1 MYATVPRM
9 FAAAPAGGAQ
19 LGQIAIVV
27 GFVSVAYAFLL
38 LFALA
43 HRAGRPTPIAGVADR
58 LGRLVR
64 MPAWAAL
71 ALAVASVSL
80 VTVYTGLM
88 WDMSL
93 HIDQGRD
100 PGPLAN
106 PAHYLILLG
115 LYGIFAAG
123 FLALVLGASPRGR
136 SASEFGKR
144 ERGAIRLANS
154 GDFPISGILL
164 AAAGTFALVG
174 FPLDDVWHR
183 LFGQDV
189 TLWGP
194 THLIM
199 LGGGVLSTVGVAVLL
214 AEAGVR
220 WRASRVLACATLLVG
235 LSSFI
240 GEFDYGVPQFRLVL
254 QPSLVAFAGGL
265 ALVAARRWAGPGS
278 AIAAAVIALAMGYAA
293 SLFVHIAG
301 EAPPAVPLSVP
312 EGIAIELA
320 FFARRGPLT
329 AGVLV
334 GTLGFAGEWVWTH
347 VAMPIGWTPALLP
360 EAAIMAVA
368 AGIAGA
374 VIGGELGAALEREA
388 PRRWAAVAALAVF
401 AAVLANGLI
410 ERTPQGRVTLIRDGS
425 GVTARVR
432 PASLADDAAAVRY
445 VAWQGKAPRKEG
457 TLTRVAPGVFRT
469 RDEIP
474 TTGEWKSLLL
484 IYGGRTLVAAPIYEP
499 ADSAIPVREIP
510 ARAHVT
516 RPLAKTRTVLQRERK
531 AGVPTWLWTSASLV
545 VLVLSLAFLTLLAWG
560 VDRFARASSSTART
574 SPSPHRSRCAR
585 ARSLRWPAGT

>member
-43 HRAGRPTPIAGVADR
+43 HRAGRPTRIAGFADR
-58 LGRLVR
+58 RGRLVR

-106 PAHYLILLG
+106 PAHYFILLG

-123 FLALVLGASPRGR
+123 FLALVLGDR
-136 SASEFGKR
+136 
-144 ERGAIRLANS
+144 
-154 GDFPISGILL
+154 PISGILL
-164 AAAGTFALVG
+164 AAAGTFALIG

-220 WRASRVLACATLLVG
+220 RRASRVLACATLLVG
-235 LSSFI
+235 LSSFM

-254 QPSLVAFAGGL
+254 QPALVAFAGGL

-278 AIAAAVIALAMGYAA
+278 ALAAAVIALAMGYAA

-410 ERTPQGRVTLIRDGS
+410 ERTPEARVTLIRDGS

>member
-43 HRAGRPTPIAGVADR
+43 HRAGRPTRIAAFADT
-58 LGRLVR
+58 LGYFVR
-64 MPAWAAL
+64 MPPWAAL
-71 ALAVASVSL
+71 ALAVAFVSL
-80 VTVYTGLM
+80 VTVYMGLM

-123 FLALVLGASPRGR
+123 FLALVLGDR
-136 SASEFGKR
+136 
-144 ERGAIRLANS
+144 
-154 GDFPISGILL
+154 PISGILL

-220 WRASRVLACATLLVG
+220 RRASRVLACATLLVG
-235 LSSFI
+235 LSSFM

-254 QPSLVAFAGGL
+254 QPAQVAFAGGL

-301 EAPPAVPLSVP
+301 EAPPAVPVFVP

-334 GTLGFAGEWVWTH
+334 GTLGFAGEWAWTH

-374 VIGGELGAALEREA
+374 VIGGELG
-388 PRRWAAVAALAVF
+388 
-401 AAVLANGLI
+401 
-410 ERTPQGRVTLIRDGS
+410 
-425 GVTARVR
+425 
-432 PASLADDAAAVRY
+432 
-445 VAWQGKAPRKEG
+445 
-457 TLTRVAPGVFRT
+457 
-469 RDEIP
+469 
-474 TTGEWKSLLL
+474 
-484 IYGGRTLVAAPIYEP
+484 
-499 ADSAIPVREIP
+499 
-510 ARAHVT
+510 
-516 RPLAKTRTVLQRERK
+516 
-531 AGVPTWLWTSASLV
+531 
-545 VLVLSLAFLTLLAWG
+545 
-560 VDRFARASSSTART
+560 
-574 SPSPHRSRCAR
+574 
-585 ARSLRWPAGT
+585 

>member
-1 MYATVPRM
+1 M

-43 HRAGRPTPIAGVADR
+43 HRAGRPTRIAAFADT

-64 MPAWAAL
+64 IPAWAAL
-71 ALAVASVSL
+71 PLGVAAVSL
-80 VTVYTGLM
+80 STVYTGLM

-106 PAHYLILLG
+106 PAHYFILLG

-123 FLALVLGASPRGR
+123 FLALVLGDR
-136 SASEFGKR
+136 
-144 ERGAIRLANS
+144 
-154 GDFPISGILL
+154 PIGGILL

-220 WRASRVLACATLLVG
+220 RRGTRIVACAALLVG
-235 LSSFI
+235 LSSFM
-240 GEFDYGVPQFRLVL
+240 GEFDFGVPQFRLVL
-254 QPSLVAFAGGL
+254 QPALLAFASGV
-265 ALVAARRWAGPGS
+265 ALVAARRWAGPGG
-278 AIAAAVIALAMGYAA
+278 ALAAAITALILGYTT

-301 EAPPAVPLSVP
+301 EAAPAVPLFVP
-312 EGIAIELA
+312 EGIAVELA
-320 FFARRGPLT
+320 FFARRGVALPGALI
-329 AGVLV
+329 
-334 GTLGFAGEWVWTH
+334 GTLGLAGEWAWTH
-347 VAMPIGWTPALLP
+347 VAMPIAWTPALLP
-360 EAAIMAVA
+360 EAAIMAIA
-368 AGIAGA
+368 AGVAGA
-374 VIGGELGAALEREA
+374 VIGGELGGALNREP
-388 PRRWAAVAALAVF
+388 PRRWAAVAALAIF
-401 AAVLANGLI
+401 AAVVANGLI
-410 ERTPQGRVTLIRDGS
+410 EKTPAASVTLTRDNRGL
-425 GVTARVR
+425 TARVD
-432 PASLADDAAAVRY
+432 PAAVADDAAAVRY
-445 VAWQGKAPRKEG
+445 VAWQGKAPREEG

-499 ADSAIPVREIP
+499 ADSAIPVPEIP
-510 ARAHVT
+510 ARAQVA
-516 RPLAKTRTVLQRERK
+516 RPLDKTRTVLQRERK

-574 SPSPHRSRCAR
+574 SPSPRMSRFAR
-585 ARSLRWPAGT
+585 ARSLRSPAGT

>member
-1 MYATVPRM
+1 M

-43 HRAGRPTPIAGVADR
+43 HRAGRRTRIAAFSES

-64 MPAWAAL
+64 APAWAAL
-71 ALAVASVSL
+71 PLGVAAVSL
-80 VTVYTGLM
+80 STVYTGLM

-100 PGPLAN
+100 AGPLAN
-106 PAHYLILLG
+106 PAHYFILLG

-123 FLALVLGASPRGR
+123 FLTLVLAGWTGPRAREAS
-136 SASEFGKR
+136 
-144 ERGAIRLANS
+144 RGATTPVELAGES
-154 GDFPISGILL
+154 RPGRFGGILL
-164 AAAGTFALVG
+164 AAAGTFALIG

-214 AEAGVR
+214 AEAGTR
-220 WRASRVLACATLLVG
+220 WRGTRVIACAALLVG
-235 LSSFI
+235 LSSFM
-240 GEFDYGVPQFRLVL
+240 GEFDFGVPQFRLVL
-254 QPSLVAFAGGL
+254 QPALLAFAAGV
-265 ALVAARRWAGPGS
+265 ALVAARRWAGPGG
-278 AIAAAVIALAMGYAA
+278 ALAAAVVALILGYTT
-293 SLFVHIAG
+293 SLFVHVAG
-301 EAPPAVPLSVP
+301 EAAPAVPLFVP

-320 FFARRGPLT
+320 FLARRGPLT
-329 AGVLV
+329 AGALA
-334 GTLGFAGEWVWTH
+334 GTLGFAGEWAWTH
-347 VAMPIGWTPALLP
+347 VAMPIAWTSALLP
-360 EAAIMAVA
+360 EGLIMAVA

-374 VIGGELGAALEREA
+374 VIGGELGGALNREP
-388 PRRWAAVAALAVF
+388 PRRWAAIASLAVF

-410 ERTPQGRVTLIRDGS
+410 ERTPEARVTLTRNAG
-425 GVTARVR
+425 GLTARVD
-432 PASLADDAAAVRY
+432 PAGLGDDAIVRY
-445 VAWQGKAPRKEG
+445 VAWQGKAPREQA
-457 TLTRVAPGVFRT
+457 TLTRVAPGVFHT
-469 RDEIP
+469 PDAIP

-484 IYGGRTLVAAPIYEP
+484 LYGGRTLVAAPIYEP
-499 ADSAIPVREIP
+499 ADSAIPVEEVP
-510 ARAHVT
+510 ARAQVT
-516 RPLAKTRTVLQRERK
+516 RPLEKTRTVLQRERK

-545 VLVLSLAFLTLLAWG
+545 VLVLSLAFLALLGWG

-574 SPSPHRSRCAR
+574 SPSPRTSRFAR
-585 ARSLRWPAGT
+585 PRSLRSPAGT

>member
-1 MYATVPRM
+1 M

-43 HRAGRPTPIAGVADR
+43 HRAGRPTRIAAFADR
-58 LGRLVR
+58 LGSLVR
-64 MPAWAAL
+64 LPAWAAL
-71 ALAVASVSL
+71 SLGVASVSL

-123 FLALVLGASPRGR
+123 FLALVLGDR
-136 SASEFGKR
+136 
-144 ERGAIRLANS
+144 
-154 GDFPISGILL
+154 PISGILL

-199 LGGGVLSTVGVAVLL
+199 LGGGVLSTVGVTVLL

-220 WRASRVLACATLLVG
+220 WRAPRVLACATLLVG
-235 LSSFI
+235 LSSFM

-254 QPSLVAFAGGL
+254 QPALLAFACGV
-265 ALVAARRWAGPGS
+265 ALVAARRWAGPGG
-278 AIAAAVIALAMGYAA
+278 AVIAAVIALAMGYAT

-301 EAPPAVPLSVP
+301 EAAPAVPLFVP

-320 FFARRGPLT
+320 FLARRGPIV
-329 AGVLV
+329 AGMLAA
-334 GTLGFAGEWVWTH
+334 TLGLAGEWAWTH

-374 VIGGELGAALEREA
+374 VIGGELGGALNREA

-401 AAVLANGLI
+401 AAVFANGLI
-410 ERTPQGRVTLIRDGS
+410 ERTPQARVTLVHDANGL
-425 GVTARVR
+425 TARVD
-432 PASLADDAAAVRY
+432 PANVADDAAAVRY
-445 VAWQGKAPRKEG
+445 VAWQGKAPRKQG

-469 RDEIP
+469 PDDIP

-499 ADSAIPVREIP
+499 ADSAIPVAEIP
-510 ARAHVT
+510 ARAQVT
-516 RPLAKTRTVLQRERK
+516 RPLEKTRTVLQRERK

-545 VLVLSLAFLTLLAWG
+545 VLVLSLAFLGLLGWG

-574 SPSPHRSRCAR
+574 SPSPHRSRFAG
-585 ARSLRWPAGT
+585 ARSLRSSAGT

>member
-38 LFALA
+38 LFAFA
-43 HRAGRPTPIAGVADR
+43 HRAGRRTRIAAFSET

-64 MPAWAAL
+64 APAWAAL
-71 ALAVASVSL
+71 PLAVAAVSL
-80 VTVYTGLM
+80 STRYTGLM

-235 LSSFI
+235 LSSFM

-254 QPSLVAFAGGL
+254 QPALVAFACGV

-278 AIAAAVIALAMGYAA
+278 ALAAAVIALGMAYAT
-293 SLFVHIAG
+293 SLFVHVAG
-301 EAPPAVPLSVP
+301 EAAPA
-312 EGIAIELA
+312 LA
-320 FFARRGPLT
+320 LFVSRAL
-329 AGVLV
+329 
-334 GTLGFAGEWVWTH
+334 AGE
-347 VAMPIGWTPALLP
+347 
-360 EAAIMAVA
+360 
-368 AGIAGA
+368 
-374 VIGGELGAALEREA
+374 
-388 PRRWAAVAALAVF
+388 
-401 AAVLANGLI
+401 
-410 ERTPQGRVTLIRDGS
+410 
-425 GVTARVR
+425 
-432 PASLADDAAAVRY
+432 
-445 VAWQGKAPRKEG
+445 
-457 TLTRVAPGVFRT
+457 
-469 RDEIP
+469 
-474 TTGEWKSLLL
+474 
-484 IYGGRTLVAAPIYEP
+484 
-499 ADSAIPVREIP
+499 
-510 ARAHVT
+510 
-516 RPLAKTRTVLQRERK
+516 
-531 AGVPTWLWTSASLV
+531 
-545 VLVLSLAFLTLLAWG
+545 
-560 VDRFARASSSTART
+560 
-574 SPSPHRSRCAR
+574 RC
-585 ARSLRWPAGT
+585 

>member
-1 MYATVPRM
+1 M

-43 HRAGRPTPIAGVADR
+43 HRAGRPTRIAAFADA
-58 LGRLVR
+58 LGRR
-64 MPAWAAL
+64 MRLPAWAAL
-71 ALAVASVSL
+71 SLGVASVSL

-106 PAHYLILLG
+106 PAHYFILLG

-123 FLALVLGASPRGR
+123 FLALILHPPTHR
-136 SASEFGKR
+136 
-144 ERGAIRLANS
+144 
-154 GDFPISGILL
+154 PISGILL
-164 AAAGTFALVG
+164 AGAGTFALVG

-220 WRASRVLACATLLVG
+220 WRAPRVLACATLLVG
-235 LSSFI
+235 LSSFM

-254 QPSLVAFAGGL
+254 QPALLAFACGV
-265 ALVAARRWAGPGS
+265 ALVAARRWAGPGG
-278 AIAAAVIALAMGYAA
+278 AVTAAVIALAMGYAT
-293 SLFVHIAG
+293 SLFVHVAG
-301 EAPPAVPLSVP
+301 EAAPAVPLFVP
-312 EGIAIELA
+312 EGIAVELA
-320 FFARRGPLT
+320 FLARRGPVA
-329 AGVLV
+329 AGALA
-334 GTLGFAGEWVWTH
+334 GTLGFAGEWAWTH

-374 VIGGELGAALEREA
+374 VIGGELGGALNREA
-388 PRRWAAVAALAVF
+388 PRRWAAVASLAVF

-410 ERTPQGRVTLIRDGS
+410 EHTPQARVTLIRDAS
-425 GVTARVR
+425 GLTARVD
-432 PASLADDAAAVRY
+432 PANVADDAAAVRY
-445 VAWQGKAPRKEG
+445 VAWQGKAPRREG

-469 RDEIP
+469 PDDIP

-510 ARAHVT
+510 ARAQVT
-516 RPLAKTRTVLQRERK
+516 RPLGKTRTVLQRERK

-574 SPSPHRSRCAR
+574 SPSPRTSRFAE
-585 ARSLRWPAGT
+585 AHSLRSTAGT